1 MVMATEKLN
10 RVTTKGTGTNA
21 SNVGGTLS
29 YERIGNIVVVS
40 GTLTTS
46 ASFNAGV
53 TMVSNLPKPVVNNC
67 YILEQNNN
75 SASGLGYMQLTV
87 SNGDGV
93 MQSGQSIPSGASL
106 RICGAYLCQ

>member
-1 MVMATEKLN
+1 MAIDKIN
-10 RVTTKGTGTNA
+10 RVTTTGTGTNA
-21 SNVGGTLS
+21 SNVGGALS
-29 YERIGNIVVVS
+29 YERIGNIVIVS

-46 ASFNAGV
+46 ASFNSGV

-75 SASGLGYMQLTV
+75 ATSGLGYMQLTV
-87 SNGDGV
+87 VNGDGV
-93 MQSGQSIPSGASL
+93 MQAVQNIPSGASL